1 MSVKANKAL
10 IGAFVL
16 AALALAVAGVA
27 LFGTGK
33 LFVPQKKYVMYFET
47 SVKGLSV
54 GAPVVFRGVKI
65 GSVKDISLKE
75 DIEDMT
81 VRIPVVAQINMNK
94 FQMSDKEPEGSEY
107 LQDLIER
114 GLRAQLQ
121 YQSMVTGQRMIGFDF
136 HPGTPV
142 RFVSDAVDYPQIPTI
157 QSTAGELTETLEE
170 LPIKQLVERTNALVG
185 GLERMVNSPD
195 MQDAPRTLNLAAA
208 DARMLIEKIDREVGL
223 LSADARET
231 LNTATATLE
240 QADRVL
246 TFEEGPPAE
255 LMDNI
260 NLTLANTRK
269 TLDKFDSTLDVLR
282 SAVPDERSKYQL
294 RKALRELEETSIAL
308 GSLIEYLNRHPEA
321 LLRGKPDLEKK

>member
-47 SVKGLSV
+47 SVNGLSV

-75 DIEDMT
+75 DMEDMT

-94 FQMSDKEPEGSEY
+94 FQMSGEESGGSEY
-107 LQDLIER
+107 LQDLIDR

-121 YQSMVTGQRMIGFDF
+121 YQSLVTGQRMISFDF
-136 HPGTPV
+136 HPETPV
-142 RFVSDAVDYPQIPTI
+142 RFVTDSVGYSQIPTI

-208 DARMLIEKIDREVGL
+208 DARMLIEKIDREVDL

-231 LNTATATLE
+231 LNAATATLE

-282 SAVPDERSKYQL
+282 SAAPDERSKYQL
-294 RKALRELEETSIAL
+294 RKALRELEETSSAL
-308 GSLIEYLNRHPEA
+308 GSLVEYLSRHPEA
-321 LLRGKPDLEKK
+321 FLRGKSNLEKK